1 MTMDG
6 WDLDPFGDQSLGQC
20 IPAPMAQHQQQQQQQ
35 QHVRRSGYSAY
46 GLTTPFA
53 ARGPSGSAQAR
64 VPCVTPTSSSQRFF
78 ARSSP
83 LSPSTASLRS
93 RPVLESALLGNRLP
107 VISISDDA
115 AHPPT
120 NDNGPSHDRC
130 STVPQVDELSAL
142 LASTTTAPVP
152 SIVTVP
158 DPVPVAD
165 LLDLGP
171 ADP

>member
-20 IPAPMAQHQQQQQQQ
+20 IPAPMAQHQQQQQQQQQQ

-120 NDNGPSHDRC
+120 YDNGP
-130 STVPQVDELSAL
+130 
-142 LASTTTAPVP
+142 
-152 SIVTVP
+152 
-158 DPVPVAD
+158 
-165 LLDLGP
+165 
-171 ADP
+171 